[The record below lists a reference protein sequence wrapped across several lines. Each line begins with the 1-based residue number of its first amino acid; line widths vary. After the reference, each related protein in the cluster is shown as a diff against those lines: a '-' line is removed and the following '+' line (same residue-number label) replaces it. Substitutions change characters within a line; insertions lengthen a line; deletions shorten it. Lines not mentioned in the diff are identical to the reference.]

1 MMRFLL
7 FGLLGVLGLLTSLP
21 SQGQAWQWATAQ
33 TSGTAGPVQFTAVAL
48 DGAGNTVVAGS
59 FQGTVTLGAFTLTSA
74 GGTDGI
80 VARLSPAGVW
90 LQAVAVGGPNQE
102 AITSVAVSA
111 TGLVWVAGGFNTSLS
126 LGGVTLTGGNST
138 SGIYNG
144 LFLASLTATG
154 QWQQVAQATNLVQ
167 VNRLLPEQNGDVLLV
182 GNYFDVGTTFGS
194 VVLPQPVIRN
204 TVVARFRPGTGWIH
218 VVHATNGGYMYLDG
232 IALDATGTLV
242 LAGYLQAPPS
252 MTVTFGSQ
260 TALIPPNSNGSGG
273 FALVVARFG
282 PGGTW
287 TQLTCA
293 SPGTASS
300 AGVAL
305 ALDANGEALVAS
317 SLTVFRGT
325 FGALSLQN
333 PVPTGSSPFPFLARL
348 SAAGTWTQ
356 VQGGMGP
363 GQAATLRS
371 DGSYL
376 SFLPGPTSFAVTA
389 TTATGVTTPLVTA
402 SSPFGITLGGTA
414 VSATNR
420 LVVAGTFFY
429 PSAAFGNLALATT
442 DQQTAFV
449 ASAAGL
455 PLATRAAGGPA
466 ALATLFP
473 NPARRAATLRWPAP
487 VAEPLLITV
496 FDALGHRVCQQAM
509 PAHTAEAAL
518 DLASLSPG
526 LYLVRAGT
534 TTSRLAVE

>member
-1 MMRFLL
+1 MMRLLL
-7 FGLLGVLGLLTSLP
+7 FGLLGTLGLLASLP
-21 SQGQAWQWATAQ
+21 CQGQTWQWASAQ
-33 TSGTAGPVQFTAVAL
+33 TSGTTGPVQFTTVAL

-59 FQGTVTLGAFTLTSA
+59 FQGTVTLGPFTLTSA

-80 VARLSPAGVW
+80 VARLSPTGGW
-90 LQAVAVGGPNQE
+90 LQAVAVGGPNEE

-111 TGLVWVAGGFNTSLS
+111 TDVVWVAGGFNTNLS
-126 LGGVTLTGGNST
+126 LGGVTLTGGNSV

-167 VNRLLPEQNGDVLLV
+167 VSRLLPEQNGDVLLV
-182 GNYFDVGTTFGS
+182 GNYFDAATTFGS
-194 VVLPQPVIRN
+194 VVLPRPVIRN
-204 TVVARFRPGTGWIH
+204 TVVARYRPGTGWLH

-242 LAGYLQAPPS
+242 LAGYLPAPPS
-252 MTVTFGSQ
+252 LTVTFGSQ
-260 TALIPPNSNGSGG
+260 TALIPPNSSGSGG
-273 FALVVARFG
+273 LALVVARFG
-282 PGGTW
+282 LGGTW
-287 TQLTCA
+287 TQLACA

-300 AGVAL
+300 AEVAL
-305 ALDANGEALVAS
+305 ALDPNGEVLVAS
-317 SLTVFRGT
+317 SLTAFRGT

-348 SAAGTWTQ
+348 SAAGTWIQ
-356 VQGGMGP
+356 MQGGVGP
-363 GQAATLRS
+363 GQAAILRR

-376 SFLPGPTSFAVTA
+376 SLLPSPTSFAVTA

-402 SSPFGITLGGTA
+402 SSPFGITLGSLA
-414 VSATNR
+414 VSATGQ
-420 LVVAGTFFY
+420 LVVAGTFLT
-429 PSAAFGNLALATT
+429 PSAAFGSLT
-442 DQQTAFV
+442 
-449 ASAAGL
+449 
-455 PLATRAAGGPA
+455 
-466 ALATLFP
+466 LATLFP

-487 VAEPLLITV
+487 VAEPLLITL
-496 FDALGHRVCQQAM
+496 FDALGHLVRQQTV
-509 PAHTAEAAL
+509 PVHTAEAVL